1 MLDEDG
7 IKKLS
12 VSLTVRFE
20 PRRAV
25 LIFMSSL
32 SVVNSRI
39 SRIARVY
46 YIFGRKN
53 EPFHDF
59 SDP

>member
-1 MLDEDG
+1 M
-7 IKKLS
+7 S
-12 VSLTVRFE
+12 VATALE
-20 PRRAV
+20 
-25 LIFMSSL
+25 LYL